1 MNVHDPAF
9 FVKKEIRRYADD
21 TALEFGEPGKVPM
34 KKCREDRSPG
44 GQGKHRLPG
53 KLCLVGFV
61 KHFLAI
67 GDHMETRQFLKD
79 RKDLLLVVMQEDDS
93 FNAGRKQF
101 LLALDVFIDFVLS
114 YRAATESVKFDQYF
128 LSLERMQVNFFSVN
142 GFGIYRRSNLI
153 QR

>member
-101 LLALDVFIDFVLS
+101 LLALDVFTDFVLS
-114 YRAATESVKFDQYF
+114 HRAATEAVEFDQHF
-128 LSLERMQVNFFSVN
+128 LSLESFQVNIFSTD
-142 GFGIYRRSNLI
+142 GFGFDRWSDLI